1 MSSCIYQLTF
11 RQLHSVQLS
20 KNEKVFLGI
29 RKEQLHLLKL
39 MWIASLI
46 PQALC
51 ETDSCQHVV
60 TKSCSVRAKAKFMK
74 TPKRSHSSSS
84 SSWIFVQDKCD
95 LVLSWYGCC
104 QANLI
109 LEAFAGCEQ
118 TPRVQIVTPAV
129 LHNKS
134 RWKRPRLSNYPNHLR
149 STFAAHCP
157 CSGSLTEW
165 MSPSWPAIL

>member
-1 MSSCIYQLTF
+1 MPEASQSNSLSMWNNLQLISYSSLITTTCSGTFLLESKFSPGCSKMSSCIYQLTF
-11 RQLHSVQLS
+11 RQLIVHSVQLS

-51 ETDSCQHVV
+51 ETDSSQHVV

-84 SSWIFVQDKCD
+84 SSWIFVQDKCN

-118 TPRVQIVTPAV
+118 TPEFR
-129 LHNKS
+129 
-134 RWKRPRLSNYPNHLR
+134 
-149 STFAAHCP
+149 
-157 CSGSLTEW
+157 
-165 MSPSWPAIL
+165 